1 MLKQYG
7 CIEETPK
14 KQVIVNHFPSSENKE
29 NEDVGKQAI
38 DEDFEI
44 SDDIE
49 ELPTTGR
56 VMTTEFDNA
65 KGDAFDS
72 DRKVMPKGRNL
83 PKMTKLAKN
92 FSLNTAEECLSMNNP
107 NYKVEVSKQHSEALE
122 IAHEFFEEEI
132 QLIEEV
138 EFPPPQHRDTEVRYE
153 SPNESME
160 APQQEITPF
169 GNIKKSSAMQPLEH
183 LKEAQEVE
191 SESAQETDSDSEPDY
206 SNDDTLER
214 DVEKRKEEDKA
225 PKRSLLLR

>member
-1 MLKQYG
+1 MRQG
-7 CIEETPK
+7 
-14 KQVIVNHFPSSENKE
+14 
-29 NEDVGKQAI
+29 I

-72 DRKVMPKGRNL
+72 DRKIMPNGRNL

-92 FSLNTAEECLSMNNP
+92 FSLNNAEDCLRMNNP
-107 NYKVEVSKQHSEALE
+107 NYKIDVSKQHSEAIE

-132 QLIEEV
+132 QLIEED

-160 APQQEITPF
+160 IHPEITPF
-169 GNIKKSSAMQPLEH
+169 GNIKKSSAMEPLKN
-183 LKEAQEVE
+183 LKETQDVK
-191 SESAQETDSDSEPDY
+191 SESQSEETDSDSEPDY
-206 SNDDTLER
+206 LNDDTLER
-214 DVEKRKEEDKA
+214 DVEKRNEFEQEEEKNQEEFLAYQIKEPSSVFN
-225 PKRSLLLR
+225 PKLRMESSRSNSRLMETPE